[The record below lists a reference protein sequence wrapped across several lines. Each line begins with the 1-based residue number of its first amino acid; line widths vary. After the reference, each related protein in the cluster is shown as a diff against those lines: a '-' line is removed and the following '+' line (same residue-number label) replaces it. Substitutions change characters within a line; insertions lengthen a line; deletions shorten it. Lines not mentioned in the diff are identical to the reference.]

1 MLVEVIREGARGD
14 LIGNSIR
21 SFHLSRQV
29 VKIILLH

>member
-14 LIGNSIR
+14 LIGNSKL